1 MSAND
6 KIHLE
11 PCPFCKSAVVT
22 IGRSHVRG
30 ARVGAWIHY
39 GLCGDCGARGPT
51 TNPDGFFY
59 LTPEDAAETQRMTRL
74 NTTAPMTDSTTFIP
88 RLLSAPRRAYSQT

>member
-1 MSAND
+1 M
-6 KIHLE
+6 K
-11 PCPFCKSAVVT
+11 AVQEIVADLRKADMFGT
-22 IGRSHVRG
+22 GLDAGHGRSHVRG

-59 LTPEDAAETQRMTRL
+59 LTPEDAAEAWNLRGL
-74 NTTAPMTDSTTFIP
+74 CDE
-88 RLLSAPRRAYSQT
+88 

>member
-6 KIHLE
+6 EIKLE
-11 PCPFCKSAVVT
+11 PYPFCKSAVVT

-39 GLCGDCGARGPT
+39 GVCGNCGARGPT
-51 TNPDGFFY
+51 TDENGFFY
-59 LTPEDAAETQRMTRL
+59 LTPQAAAAAWNL
-74 NTTAPMTDSTTFIP
+74 
-88 RLLSAPRRAYSQT
+88 RRAAL

>member
-6 KIHLE
+6 EIKLE
-11 PCPFCKSAVVT
+11 PCPYCGAAVVT

-39 GLCGDCGARGPT
+39 GVCGNCGARGPT
-51 TNPDGFFY
+51 TNQDGFFY
-59 LTPEDAAETQRMTRL
+59 LTPEDAAEAWNL
-74 NTTAPMTDSTTFIP
+74 
-88 RLLSAPRRAYSQT
+88 RRYNPCHKK

>member
-1 MSAND
+1 MGRRMEQEGRGMSGE
-6 KIHLE
+6 IHLE

-39 GLCGDCGARGPT
+39 GVCGDCGARGPT

-59 LTPEDAAETQRMTRL
+59 LTPEDAAEAWNL
-74 NTTAPMTDSTTFIP
+74 
-88 RLLSAPRRAYSQT
+88 RRD